1 MKDLMS
7 LLFETTAFKVAPENN
22 PFWYTSGKIG
32 PYFINADYLFG
43 SEEDSKSLLS
53 FIDNELANEDKKN
66 IPSHIFSKT
75 FLHYNKCAIYKFV
88 IDSMVEYIKENINVD
103 EIDYIS
109 GGERRD
115 WYFSNIIAYFLG
127 KPHVTIYKDLSTVV
141 SNSDFSENDYA
152 TSIPNK
158 KFLHIADLLNKASSF
173 TRAWI
178 PAIQN
183 LGSNIVWSAF
193 AVDRMEGGT
202 QVLTN
207 GEVKV
212 LSLLQIDNAL
222 FEKALELKVI
232 NKKQLEVLQNFRKDP
247 DGSMKQFLIDHPEFI
262 ENSLKSDNPKTQ
274 KRVHLLLDQNIYGL
288 NNSL

>member
-43 SEEDSKSLLS
+43 SEEDSKNLLS

-75 FLHYNKCAIYKFV
+75 FLHYNKSSIYKYV
-88 IDSMVEYIKENINVD
+88 IDSMVEYIKENIDVD

-152 TSIPNK
+152 TSIQNK

-178 PAIQN
+178 PAIKN
-183 LGSNIVWSAF
+183 LGSDIIWSIF

-202 QVLTN
+202 QVLSNN
-207 GEVKV
+207 GVKV
-212 LSLLQIDNAL
+212 LSLLQIDDAL

-232 NKKQLEVLQNFRKDP
+232 NQKQLEVLRNFREDP
-247 DGSMKQFLIDHPEFI
+247 DGSMKQFLIEHPEFI

-288 NNSL
+288 NK

>member
-7 LLFETTAFKVAPENN
+7 LLFETTAFKIAPENN

-43 SEEDSKSLLS
+43 SEEDSKNLLA

-75 FLHYNKCAIYKFV
+75 FLHYNKNSIYKSV
-88 IDSMVEYIKENINVD
+88 IDSMIEYIKESINVD

-115 WYFSNIIAYFLG
+115 WYFSNIIAYFLE
-127 KPHVTIYKDLSTVV
+127 KPHVTIYKDLSTIV

-152 TSIPNK
+152 KSIENK
-158 KFLHIADLLNKASSF
+158 NFLHIADLLNKASSF

-178 PAIQN
+178 PAIKN
-183 LGSNIVWSAF
+183 LGSNIVWSMF

-202 QVLTN
+202 EILTN
-207 GEVKV
+207 DGVKV
-212 LSLLQIDNAL
+212 LSLLQIDDAL
-222 FEKALELKVI
+222 FQKALDLKII
-232 NKKQLEVLQNFRKDP
+232 NEKQLEVLRNFRKNP
-247 DGSMKQFLIDHPEFI
+247 DGSMKQFLIEHPEFI

-274 KRVHLLLDQNIYGL
+274 KRVHLLLDQDIYGL
-288 NNSL
+288 NK

>member
-288 NNSL
+288 NN